1 MLNPLNFI
9 SKFIKSSN
17 QRELE
22 RIEKIVS
29 KINLLE
35 NSIKNYKDDD
45 FPKKTQE
52 FKEKIKKGTTLES
65 ILPEAFALVR
75 EASKRTR
82 NERHFD
88 VQLIGGVVLHEAKIA
103 EMRTG
108 EGKTLTIT
116 LAAYLNSLKEK
127 SFL

>member
-52 FKEKIKKGTTLES
+52 FKEKIKKGTELES
-65 ILPEAFALVR
+65 SLREDFALER
-75 EASKRTR
+75 EA
-82 NERHFD
+82 
-88 VQLIGGVVLHEAKIA
+88 
-103 EMRTG
+103 
-108 EGKTLTIT
+108 
-116 LAAYLNSLKEK
+116 
-127 SFL
+127 